1 MKILLPYQD
10 PYNRPLTHSIVSGGT
25 EMFCKSINDNFDVEV
40 LQFESK
46 DTLEKKELYTRKYIQ
61 EQQKNIIKKAEECNA
76 DVIINNFAWS
86 GFCGS
91 IISKSHILG
100 SFFFFLLLPNF
111 SSIEIRDNIKLTGEM
126 FVLTEIPTLMNF
138 GSSLLG

>member
-91 IISKSHILG
+91 IISKSY
-100 SFFFFLLLPNF
+100 
-111 SSIEIRDNIKLTGEM
+111 
-126 FVLTEIPTLMNF
+126 
-138 GSSLLG
+138 